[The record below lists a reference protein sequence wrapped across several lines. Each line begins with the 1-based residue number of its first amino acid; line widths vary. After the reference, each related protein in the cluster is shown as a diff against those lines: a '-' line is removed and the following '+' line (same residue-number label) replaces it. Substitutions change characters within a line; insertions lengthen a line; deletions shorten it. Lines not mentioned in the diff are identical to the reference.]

1 MTQGAIVDTCKL
13 IVHAD
18 DFGISEQVNSGILE
32 AHNQGILTSTS
43 IMATGAAFEDAVAMC
58 RTAPALDVG
67 IHLTLVEEQS
77 LVSKELIPSLLDA
90 DGRFYGHATA
100 FTKRYFAGKI
110 RIAEVIREL
119 EAQIQ
124 KVLDHGL
131 AISHLDSHQHVH
143 MLPDIWRAVVG
154 LAKKYHIPAVRLARE
169 KLRVY
174 MLQETG
180 AVARIPP
187 LLVLNLLAGLR
198 GGAEVMS
205 TDHFVGFF
213 FGGNMVKTN
222 LKTVLQNLP
231 AFGTCELMC
240 HPGHGDADSHYR
252 HWHYNWADELA
263 ALVDPE
269 IRNLLSNRGVKLIS
283 YRDLG

>member
-1 MTQGAIVDTCKL
+1 MRRGAIVETCKL

-32 AHNQGILTSTS
+32 AHNHGILTSTS
-43 IMATGAAFEDAVAMC
+43 IMATGAAFEHAVAMC
-58 RTAPALDVG
+58 RTAPTLDVG
-67 IHLTLVEEQS
+67 IHLTLVGERS
-77 LVSKELIPSLLDA
+77 LVSKELIPSLLDT
-90 DGRFYGHATA
+90 DGRFYNHATA
-100 FTKRYFAGKI
+100 FTKRYSVGKI
-110 RIAEVIREL
+110 RIVEVVREL

-131 AISHLDSHQHVH
+131 AVSHLDSHQHVH
-143 MLPDIWRAVVG
+143 MLPDIWRAVVE

-169 KLRVY
+169 KLRAY
-174 MLQETG
+174 MLQEIGVVT
-180 AVARIPP
+180 RIAP
-187 LLVLNLLAGLR
+187 LIVLNLLAGLR
-198 GGAEVMS
+198 DGSGVRS

-240 HPGHGDADSHYR
+240 HPGHGDAGRHYR
-252 HWHYNWADELA
+252 HWHYNWTSELA

-269 IRNLLSNRGVKLIS
+269 IRDLLGRRGVKLIS